1 MGVSS
6 RQRCHSTALLAPGR
20 QVLVGNT
27 SGIKRQKPLLPD
39 KRFGSS
45 AVGLCRT
52 LSRSEGKSTSRWKT
66 TTAFCPGCACALQD
80 PNSRFPSSTKTKD
93 MRLHNLQAQGDAA
106 GCRCHHHIQRDG
118 LLKGSLDG
126 IMALGVWRAA
136 AELFE
141 QPGPLAARKRKL
153 NCNLAG
159 QLSL

>member
-1 MGVSS
+1 MSS

-27 SGIKRQKPLLPD
+27 SGIKRQKPHLPD

-66 TTAFCPGCACALQD
+66 ITAFCPGCACALQD

-106 GCRCHHHIQRDG
+106 QCRCHRHIQQDG

-126 IMALGVWRAA
+126 ITALGVWRAA

-141 QPGPLAARKRKL
+141 HPGPLTA
-153 NCNLAG
+153 
-159 QLSL
+159 